1 MVRVVPDVAG
11 VRKAF
16 DYLVP
21 DALDAEVRLGTS
33 VRVTLHN
40 RRVAGWVVAD
50 RVATPPGVELRP
62 IDAVRGWGPPASVV
76 ALAQWAAWRW
86 AGPPARL
93 LGTAS
98 APTLTRVLPP
108 AGRPPAAGEA
118 PPDDEA
124 VIGLFGPG
132 AATGPGRPVVVRSGP
147 ADSQWPVVAAAAAC
161 LADALGGSGAS
172 GADVPGEAPGVLVL
186 APAHATAERVAARLR
201 RAGHDV
207 ALLPGQW
214 AAARAGGRVVVG
226 TRAAALAPLARLAAA
241 VVLDAHDEAYQE
253 ERTPTWRAW
262 EVVAERARR
271 DGAPCVLV
279 SSVPSVELLAA
290 GELRVPSRRRARA
303 GWPTVEVVDR
313 RGDDPRTGLYS
324 ERLVSLLR
332 WAAAGGDRRV
342 LCVLNRTGRAR
353 LLSCATCGELAGC
366 ERCGSA
372 VEQRADPAPV
382 LHCRRCG
389 AERPVVCRR
398 CGATRLKALRVGV
411 SRVREELEALA
422 GIPVAEVV
430 AAGTGRPER
439 AGPDEAGARVVVGT
453 EAVLHRFDRA
463 DAVAFLDLDGELLAP
478 RFAAAEQALALVARA
493 ARIVGRAGTRGDAPP
508 AVPGGGA
515 GRAPGLVLLQTRRP
529 DHGAVRAA
537 VAGDPG
543 ILAAEE
549 AAVRVELGLPPAR
562 ALAVVSG
569 DAADAYGA
577 ELRAA
582 AGLGVEVT
590 GPVDGA
596 WSVRAPDHAVLAD
609 LFAAVARPTGRVRVA
624 VDPARA

>member
-1 MVRVVPDVAG
+1 MRVVPDVAG

-21 DALDAEVRLGTS
+21 DALDAEVRVGTS

-50 RVATPPGVELRP
+50 GVATPPGVELRP
-62 IDAVRGWGPPASVV
+62 VDAVRGWGPPASVV
-76 ALAQWAAWRW
+76 AAAEWAAWRW

-98 APTLTRVLPP
+98 APTLTRTLPP
-108 AGRPPAAGEA
+108 PGRLPAAAEA
-118 PPDDEA
+118 PPDDDA
-124 VIGLFGPG
+124 VTGLFGPVDAAG
-132 AATGPGRPVVVRSGP
+132 AGRPVVLCSGP

-161 LADALGGSGAS
+161 LAEALTGPGAGAADA
-172 GADVPGEAPGVLVL
+172 PGEAPGVLVL
-186 APAHATAERVAARLR
+186 APAHSTAERVAARLR

-226 TRAAALAPLARLAAA
+226 TRAAALAPLARLVAA

-253 ERTPTWRAW
+253 ERAPTWRAW

-290 GELRVPSRRRARA
+290 GELRARSPRRARA
-303 GWPTVEVVDR
+303 RWPTVEVVDR

-324 ERLVSLLR
+324 ERLVSLVR
-332 WAAAGGDRRV
+332 WAAAGDDRRV

-398 CGATRLKALRVGV
+398 CGATRLKALRLGV

-422 GIPVAEVV
+422 GTPVAEVV
-430 AAGTGRPER
+430 AAGPGRPDR
-439 AGPDEAGARVVVGT
+439 SGPDEAAARVVVGT
-453 EAVLHRFDRA
+453 EAVLHRLERA

-493 ARIVGRAGTRGDAPP
+493 ARIVARATGDTPP

-515 GRAPGLVLLQTRRP
+515 GRAPGLVVLQTRQP
-529 DHGAVRAA
+529 HHAAVRAA
-537 VAGDPG
+537 AAGDPG
-543 ILAAEE
+543 ILAEEE
-549 AAVRVELGLPPAR
+549 AAMRAELGLPPAR
-562 ALAVVSG
+562 ALALVSG
-569 DAADAYGA
+569 EAADTYGA
-577 ELRAA
+577 ALRAA

-590 GPVDGA
+590 GPVDGV
-596 WSVRAPDHAVLAD
+596 WSVRAPDHEALAD
-609 LFAAVARPTGRVRVA
+609 LLAAVPRPTGRLRVA